1 MNRRAGRQRRLGLA
15 GGLLLAAVTAN
26 GAVAGSTQAS
36 WQAWMGKDT
45 HRPPAMAF
53 PYHGCFEAAA
63 ARHDLPVTLLLAVA
77 RGESNFDPRAVS
89 RANAHGLMQILWP
102 STARELGFETIA
114 ELQQPCRN
122 VDAGARYLR
131 GLMDRYGNDVHLAL
145 AAYNYGPGRIPV
157 SGGRIPEGAEW
168 YSGYIRR
175 HLDFVL
181 NGSGQWSTQARQSIA
196 LFRTPWRAEAL
207 VAALSRRAPDVRL
220 DWFREA
226 PGAFRVVLV
235 AGGGAEL
242 AAARSR
248 LNELGWEFR

>member
-1 MNRRAGRQRRLGLA
+1 MNARMRRAWAKGLA
-15 GGLLLAAVTAN
+15 GGLVLAAA
-26 GAVAGSTQAS
+26 AASAAAGSTQAS
-36 WQAWMGKDT
+36 WRDWMAEETG
-45 HRPPAMAF
+45 RPPAMAF
-53 PYHGCFEAAA
+53 PYQGCFEAAA

-114 ELQQPCRN
+114 ELQQPCPN

-131 GLMDRYGNDVHLAL
+131 GLMDRYGEDVHLAL

-157 SGGRIPEGAEW
+157 DGGRIPAGAEW

-181 NGSGQWSTQARQSIA
+181 NGRGQWSGQARQTVA
-196 LFRTPWRAEAL
+196 VFRTPWRAEAL
-207 VAALSRRAPDVRL
+207 VAALSSRAPDVRL
-220 DWFREA
+220 DWFREG
-226 PGAFRVVLV
+226 PGEFHVVLV
-235 AGGGAEL
+235 AGGGSEL

-248 LNELGWEFR
+248 LGQLGWEFR

>member
-1 MNRRAGRQRRLGLA
+1 MNRRMPRGWWIGLVGA
-15 GGLLLAAVTAN
+15 LLAAAS
-26 GAVAGSTQAS
+26 ASAAAGSTQAS
-36 WQAWMGKDT
+36 WQAWMAGET
-45 HRPPAMAF
+45 RRPPAMAF
-53 PYHGCFEAAA
+53 PYMGCFEAAA

-102 STARELGFETIA
+102 STARELGFGSIE

-131 GLMDRYGNDVHLAL
+131 GLMDRYDENVHLAL

-157 SGGRIPEGAEW
+157 SGDRIPDGAEW

-181 NGSGQWSTQARQSIA
+181 NGRGEWSSQARQTVA
-196 LFRTPWRAEAL
+196 VFRTPWRAEAL
-207 VAALSRRAPDVRL
+207 VAALSSRAPEVRL
-220 DWFREA
+220 DWFREG
-226 PGAFRVVLV
+226 PGAFRVVLI
-235 AGGGAEL
+235 AGGGSEL

-248 LNELGWEFR
+248 LGQLGWEFR

>member
-1 MNRRAGRQRRLGLA
+1 MNRRAGGQWRLGLA
-15 GGLLLAAVTAN
+15 SGLLLAAFAAS
-26 GAVAGSTQAS
+26 GAVAGSAQAS
-36 WQAWMGKDT
+36 WQAWMARDT
-45 HRPPAMAF
+45 ARPPAMAF
-53 PYHGCFEAAA
+53 PYQGCFEAAA

-102 STARELGFETIA
+102 STARELGFESIA

-122 VDAGARYLR
+122 VDAGAKYLR
-131 GLMDRYGNDVHLAL
+131 GLMDRYGENVHLAL

-157 SGGRIPEGAEW
+157 SGGRIPQGAEW

-181 NGSGQWSTQARQSIA
+181 NGRGDWSGQARQTVA
-196 LFRTPWRAEAL
+196 VFRKPWRAEAL
-207 VAALSRRAPDVRL
+207 VAALTSRAPDVRL

-226 PGAFRVVLV
+226 PGTFRVVLV
-235 AGGGAEL
+235 ADGGSEL
-242 AAARSR
+242 AAARAR
-248 LNELGWEFR
+248 LGRLGWEFP

>member
-1 MNRRAGRQRRLGLA
+1 MTGRIRWLGRAGVA
-15 GGLLLAAVTAN
+15 AWLLLAALTVQA
-26 GAVAGSTQAS
+26 AVPSSAQSS
-36 WQAWMGKDT
+36 WRAWMAADAG
-45 HRPPAMAF
+45 RPPAMAF
-53 PYHGCFEAAA
+53 PYQGCFEAAA

-102 STARELGFETIA
+102 ATARELGFESIA
-114 ELQQPCRN
+114 ELRQPCRN

-131 GLMDRYGNDVHLAL
+131 GLMDRYGGNVHLAL

-157 SGGRIPEGAEW
+157 DGGQIPAGAEW

-181 NGSGQWSTQARQSIA
+181 NGSGQWSTQARQSVA